1 MKRLLIIL
9 VSIALVSCEEEQIGS
24 DSFVVAGFVY
34 AGSPISGINIKSTVP
49 FDAVSVPGQPI
60 PNAQV
65 SVEYNGEVLPL
76 FFNQVTQRYDGPE
89 DLIVEPGAELILN
102 LQVGEQTASSNTV
115 VPDYPVGLTTSIPKI
130 IIPEIELSRDL
141 RQVLTDLFQE
151 ARLDIRWSNEVE
163 NYHFL
168 VIEPADTINT
178 EPLFNDDIP
187 SNVGSFFD
195 NFRLVSEPS
204 RDSIYTVVGLSLQNY
219 GSYRAILYRINQ
231 EYADLYADQLQDSRN
246 LNEPPTNVENGL
258 GIFTGI
264 SSDTVLFEISKF

>member
-24 DSFVVAGFVY
+24 DSFVVEGFVY

-151 ARLDIRWSNEVE
+151 ARLDIRWSNEAE
-163 NYHFL
+163 DYHFL
-168 VIEPADTINT
+168 VIEPSDTTNT

-187 SNVGSFFD
+187 SNVGTFFD

-204 RDSIYTVVGLSLQNY
+204 RDSTYTVVGLSLQNY